1 MTAKTMLFG
10 PLDHMLEVPWPQTG
24 MNWNQARD
32 VETTSLLSG
41 GRHVYTAPTPFRSY
55 SLNYKGGTAGLQNI
69 VDLYTGVYGPGPF
82 YLTEFNYT
90 AGNILPTRWAT
101 AYMLAYVT
109 GSWGAPEVQTSS
121 AALAGQAV
129 TFSNTQG
136 RFPAEGISEILP
148 CVPDTPAYLHLWG
161 TRSGTAALRVSLR
174 EKATGNWTDPVN
186 YVPSPTP
193 GQSVLISA
201 ADGTANTYSAMKLE
215 LYCPADSTLTLDHIN
230 VTGISGNSTR
240 LPGLGVGAVKFS
252 SDLSG
257 VIQTKRFDRIG
268 LSLDVIEVE

>member
-1 MTAKTMLFG
+1 MTEKTMLLG
-10 PLDHMLEVPWPQTG
+10 PLDHMLAVPWPQTG
-24 MNWNQARD
+24 MNWNQTRD
-32 VETTSLLSG
+32 AETTELLSG

-82 YLTEFNYT
+82 YLTEFNYS

-101 AYMLAYVT
+101 AYMLGYVA
-109 GSWGAPEVQTSS
+109 GSWGNPTVQNAT
-121 AALAGQAV
+121 AALAGKAV

-136 RFPAEGISEILP
+136 QYPEAGISQIIA

-161 TRSGTAALRVSLR
+161 TRTGTASVRISLR
-174 EKATGNWTDPVN
+174 AKATGIWTAPVN
-186 YVPSPTP
+186 YVPSAAP

-215 LYCPADSTLTLDHIN
+215 LFVPSSSSLTLDHIN
-230 VTGISGNSTR
+230 ITGISGNNVR

-257 VIQTKRFDRIG
+257 TIQTKRFDRIG
-268 LSLDVIEVE
+268 LSLDIVEVE